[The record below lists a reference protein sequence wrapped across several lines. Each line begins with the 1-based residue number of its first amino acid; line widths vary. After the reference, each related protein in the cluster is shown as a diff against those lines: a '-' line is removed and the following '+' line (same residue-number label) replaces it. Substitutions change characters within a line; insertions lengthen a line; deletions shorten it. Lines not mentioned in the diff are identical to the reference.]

1 MYTSYRSLMKKT
13 DFCSSWNVTL
23 LWSKLLDKCSFT
35 QHKDEEVIF
44 INMIL
49 INVIIEMKVLQKW
62 KLYNNESAAA
72 QTAIQPLSSKSQ
84 LPLSRRSWGELML
97 YPRHSVSVLFVWTW
111 LKFLEQVLY
120 LSNYLSYLHQTRVD
134 DASINNYG

>member
-1 MYTSYRSLMKKT
+1 MKKT

-72 QTAIQPLSSKSQ
+72 
-84 LPLSRRSWGELML
+84 
-97 YPRHSVSVLFVWTW
+97 
-111 LKFLEQVLY
+111 
-120 LSNYLSYLHQTRVD
+120 
-134 DASINNYG
+134 